1 MKRLRRNDII
11 LISSCAIIAAVIFIS
26 GIISENKMSGTAM
39 LEITVEGRV
48 YGTYPLNE
56 DRDIPIG
63 STNRCRIKDGSVTMT
78 ESTCH
83 NQTCVHSKA
92 IDGKN
97 GGSIVCLP
105 NRVVLKIVGSDSVS
119 GGYDSIAE

>member
-1 MKRLRRNDII
+1 MNRLRRNDII
-11 LISSCAIIAAVIFIS
+11 LISSCAIIAAIIFIS
-26 GIISENKMSGTAM
+26 GIISENKMSGTPM
-39 LEITVEGRV
+39 LEITVDGRV
-48 YGTYPLNE
+48 FGTYPLDE
-56 DRDIPIG
+56 DRDITIG

-78 ESTCH
+78 KSTCH

-92 IDGKN
+92 IDGKK

-105 NRVVLKIVGSDSVS
+105 NRIVLKIVSSGSTM